1 MFKVSLKSGA
11 AALLATATIGLAS
24 QALTTPVHSAEI
36 SCDTAKLIVPWKAG
50 GGTDVVFRKF
60 AEAANKTGAK
70 PQLQVINIPGQG
82 GNKGTKEAHRA
93 KADGCT
99 LIAIHQS
106 AITSYFTGRIDFT
119 WDAFEPVSL
128 LTRTASFVGAASNT
142 SYNSLEEL
150 IADAKKRPEEITAGG
165 TFGSVSQFLFLLIED
180 AAGVKFRHVSYD
192 GTKERITAL
201 LAKSIEIG
209 EINLT
214 AATKYLE
221 AGDMKAL
228 AVMGDKEMSE
238 TPGVKTARDQ
248 GIDVVFGV
256 ERGVML
262 PKGTPAN
269 IVAHYEAIF
278 EKAAQDVSLNE
289 SLNKTGTDIVYKNA
303 TDYTNHM
310 QTTYDKWLG
319 IAKKI
324 GAYKR

>member
-1 MFKVSLKSGA
+1 MSKFTLKRSVA
-11 AALLATATIGLAS
+11 AVLTAATLGLAS
-24 QALTTPVHSAEI
+24 QATAADIP
-36 SCDTAKLIVPWKAG
+36 CDTAKLIVPWKAG

-60 AEAANKTGAK
+60 ADAANKSGAQ
-70 PQLQVINIPGQG
+70 PQLQIINIPGQG
-82 GNKGTKEAHRA
+82 GNKGAKEAKRA

-99 LIAIHQS
+99 LFAIHQS
-106 AITSYFTGRIDFT
+106 AITSYFTGRVDFT
-119 WDAFEPVSL
+119 WDAFEPTAL
-128 LTRTASFVGAASNT
+128 LTRTASFVGAASDT

-150 IADAKKRPEEITAGG
+150 IADAKKRPEQITAGG

-180 AAGVKFRHVSYD
+180 AADVKFRHVSYD

-201 LAKSIEIG
+201 LAKNIEIG

-228 AVMGDKEMSE
+228 AVMGDKEMAE
-238 TPGVKTARDQ
+238 TPGVKTAKQQ
-248 GIDVVFGV
+248 GVDVVFGV

-262 PKGTPAN
+262 PKGTSEDV
-269 IVAHYEAIF
+269 IAHYEAIF
-278 EKAAQDVSLNE
+278 AKTANETALIASLK
-289 SLNKTGTDIVYKNA
+289 KTGTDVVYKGA
-303 TDYTNHM
+303 KEYTAHM
-310 QTTYDKWLG
+310 QATYDKWLV